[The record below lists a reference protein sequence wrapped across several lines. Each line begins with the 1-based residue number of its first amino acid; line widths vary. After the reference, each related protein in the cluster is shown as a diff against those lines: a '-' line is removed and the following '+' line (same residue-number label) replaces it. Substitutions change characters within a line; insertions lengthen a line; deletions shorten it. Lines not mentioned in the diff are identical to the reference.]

1 MRVAGDLLGLLL
13 AAALPAWFFWRVIDS
28 LRTGQARPTFRKQA
42 YTRKQHPRAFA
53 ITLCIWVVWG
63 LVCCRVL
70 VGVVWCGW
78 WGLVGCGGGGLV
90 GWGLGCVVWSGC
102 G

>member
-28 LRTGQARPTFRKQA
+28 LRTGRARPAFRKQA

-63 LVCCRVL
+63 LVCLYPLVL
-70 VGVVWCGW
+70 RLQALMRIWF
-78 WGLVGCGGGGLV
+78 LAK
-90 GWGLGCVVWSGC
+90 
-102 G
+102 